1 MAEKTASQRG
11 RSARAKGAAF
21 ERQIANELNAELG
34 VSLRRNLKQYQVNE
48 EGDLVDDTGK
58 FPFDIECKAYAD
70 GNGLKAAWWAQAVA
84 SSERSRK
91 IPAVIYKY
99 DRRPVRVAIPLATV
113 FEDPHG
119 QVIEMDLQTFTYI
132 ARELM
137 NDD

>member
-11 RSARAKGAAF
+11 KSARAKGAAF

-34 VSLRRNLKQYQVNE
+34 VNLRRNLKQYQVNE

-70 GNGLKAAWWAQAVA
+70 GSGLKAAWWAQAMA
-84 SSERSRK
+84 STERSKK

-113 FEDPHG
+113 FDDPHG

>member
-21 ERQIANELNAELG
+21 ERQIANELNSELG
-34 VSLRRNLKQYQVNE
+34 INLRRNLKQYQVNE

-70 GNGLKAAWWAQAVA
+70 GNGLKPAWWAQALT
-84 SSERSRK
+84 STERSKK